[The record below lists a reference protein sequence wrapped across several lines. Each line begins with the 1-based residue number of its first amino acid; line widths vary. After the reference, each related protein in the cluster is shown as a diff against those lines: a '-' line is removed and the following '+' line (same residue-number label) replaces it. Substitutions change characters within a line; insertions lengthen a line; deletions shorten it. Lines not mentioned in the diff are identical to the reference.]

1 MKSIFIGTNP
11 HLTIFS
17 KNWGWFFLWGII
29 LVILGCVAIS
39 AATMTTLLSVIFL
52 GVLLLISG
60 IVIIVDCF
68 SFWWG
73 QGSGFFLHLL
83 MGLLY
88 TICGVMLI
96 KSPLLSSVSLTLFLG
111 IFYVLIGISRMMY
124 SSLLRTPNWG
134 WNFSSGILSLLL
146 GVLIIAALPQSAL
159 FIIGLFVG
167 IDLIFCGLTYLMV
180 ALAAKAGRGLP

>member
-1 MKSIFIGTNP
+1 MY
-11 HLTIFS
+11 L
-17 KNWGWFFLWGII
+17 FLIQFYQI
-29 LVILGCVAIS
+29 
-39 AATMTTLLSVIFL
+39 
-52 GVLLLISG
+52 
-60 IVIIVDCF
+60 
-68 SFWWG
+68 
-73 QGSGFFLHLL
+73 
-83 MGLLY
+83 
-88 TICGVMLI
+88 
-96 KSPLLSSVSLTLFLG
+96 TLFLG